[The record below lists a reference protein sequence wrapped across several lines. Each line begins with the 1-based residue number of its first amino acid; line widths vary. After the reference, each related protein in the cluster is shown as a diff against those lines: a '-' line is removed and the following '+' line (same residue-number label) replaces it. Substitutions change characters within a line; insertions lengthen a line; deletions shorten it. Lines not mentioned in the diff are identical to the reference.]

1 MCSLLEV
8 FCTQLY
14 KQNDLA
20 LLRLSLP
27 KRFQVTIIQRHKLD
41 LLGIPKLIRLVQ
53 IVLRGIQ
60 LGGVA
65 RQIVLNR
72 TIGWKQLGGFQ
83 Q

>member
-1 MCSLLEV
+1 
-8 FCTQLY
+8 
-14 KQNDLA
+14 
-20 LLRLSLP
+20 
-27 KRFQVTIIQRHKLD
+27 
-41 LLGIPKLIRLVQ
+41 
-53 IVLRGIQ
+53 LRGIQ